1 MSELKIVS
9 DAADQSKPEAPR
21 SALPVAATDAAF
33 TRRDLDMIKR
43 DLITVRKDYSEI
55 RTTMVILTHQHSNAP
70 SKSFFMSMGL
80 VWLLLLAA
88 LLIFQPQLSAI
99 GGHLATLASRTSLR

>member
-9 DAADQSKPEAPR
+9 DASDQSHLEAPR
-21 SALPVAATDAAF
+21 SALPVPASDAAF
-33 TRRDLDMIKR
+33 TRRDLDLIKR

-55 RTTMVILTHQHSNAP
+55 RNNMIILTHQHSSAP
-70 SKSFFMSMGL
+70 SRSFFVVWGL

-88 LLIFQPQLSAI
+88 ILLFQPQLSA
-99 GGHLATLASRTSLR
+99 LVSRLPFHIAHG

>member
-9 DAADQSKPEAPR
+9 DASDQSQPEAPR
-21 SALPVAATDAAF
+21 SALPVPASEAAF
-33 TRRDLDMIKR
+33 TRRDLDLIKR

-55 RTTMVILTHQHSNAP
+55 RNNMIILTHQHSSAP
-70 SKSFFMSMGL
+70 SRSFFVVWGI

-88 LLIFQPQLSAI
+88 LLVFQPQLSA
-99 GGHLATLASRTSLR
+99 LASRLPLHFPHS

>member
-9 DAADQSKPEAPR
+9 DASDPGQPEPSR
-21 SALPVAATDAAF
+21 SALPVPASDAAF

-55 RTTMVILTHQHSNAP
+55 RNNMVILTHQHSSAP
-70 SKSFFMSMGL
+70 SKSFFIVFGV

-88 LLIFQPQLSAI
+88 LLVFQPKLSA
-99 GGHLATLASRTSLR
+99 LADRLPEFISRS